1 MITITHDID
10 FQRFEIGKNGRFK
23 EIKKGLFRVKKKK
36 KVEFGMCWCRKGGRL
51 CFMGKVIYFNFSQ
64 NSTESF

>member
-1 MITITHDID
+1 MITTTHDID

-36 KVEFGMCWCRKGGRL
+36 KGGIWYVLVPKRRQAL
-51 CFMGKVIYFNFSQ
+51 FHGQSYIF
-64 NSTESF
+64 